1 MEGKRRGGASP
12 YFPTAFT
19 TSISTPTPTNIVTA
33 IPPPSVAPNF
43 HRAALQK
50 LSPPGFNPGAPAAT
64 HRRNFTAASLDP
76 DQEIQT
82 GMCRRAR
89 HPSALQRGLRKTATR
104 HETFT
109 SPSPSR
115 KPARFLSSKAFP
127 KQWAN
132 YQGNV
137 SSGLEKKGAS
147 LPNTSRPGA
156 ADMGK
161 MPTKTRHEPRRRG
174 THEPGRGRSL
184 ARSRS
189 CRAPGPQLEPVHL
202 SGRLEDRQQIPRR
215 HLPAGG
221 AVPGQTLEV
230 GPRKLVTSLR
240 EEQEGMK
247 GRRQLFLW
255 QANKQTVLLQEAKK
269 EREREKEKNNN
280 NNRENVSGRAVRSI
294 LVRLEVRRARS
305 QAR

>member
-1 MEGKRRGGASP
+1 MEGRRQGEASP

-19 TSISTPTPTNIVTA
+19 TSISTPTPTAV
-33 IPPPSVAPNF
+33 PPPSVAPNF

-50 LSPPGFNPGAPAAT
+50 LSPPGFNPEAPAAT

-89 HPSALQRGLRKTATR
+89 HPSALQRGLRKTATH
-104 HETFT
+104 HETLT

-115 KPARFLSSKAFP
+115 KPACFLSSKAFP

-137 SSGLEKKGAS
+137 SGGLEKKGAS
-147 LPNTSRPGA
+147 LPDASCPGA

-174 THEPGRGRSL
+174 THEPGRGRTL

-221 AVPGQTLEV
+221 AVPVQTLEV
-230 GPRKLVTSLR
+230 GPRKLVNLHR
-240 EEQEGMK
+240 EDQEGRN
-247 GRRQLFLW
+247 GRRQLF
-255 QANKQTVLLQEAKK
+255 
-269 EREREKEKNNN
+269 
-280 NNRENVSGRAVRSI
+280 S
-294 LVRLEVRRARS
+294 
-305 QAR
+305 